1 MNSRQASRPS
11 GTVQTRQD
19 DTTIAVVDSAVN
31 NNDNNN
37 NNLDNA
43 NNNITRNGSRASG
56 LARPSPASSNKQ
68 VYTQYRELLRRYEQS
83 STRL

>member
-1 MNSRQASRPS
+1 MISRQASRPS

-19 DTTIAVVDSAVN
+19 DTTIAAVECTVN

-37 NNLDNA
+37 NNMDNA
-43 NNNITRNGSRASG
+43 NNNITRNVSRASS
-56 LARPSPASSNKQ
+56 LARPGPASSNKQ

>member
-1 MNSRQASRPS
+1 MISRRASRPS

-19 DTTIAVVDSAVN
+19 DTTLAVVDSAVN
-31 NNDNNN
+31 SNDNNN

-43 NNNITRNGSRASG
+43 NNNITRNVSRASS
-56 LARPSPASSNKQ
+56 LARPGPASSNKQ